1 MALYIQLVSIL
12 FCPNWLSIKAKIHRN
27 LSFMDNELAKS
38 YRKDNIHVQLSICK
52 FIFLQKYINSLRI
65 RRTMKYVLLSYRKFR
80 LFKVIE
86 YFATEIVIIHRISKD
101 YELQVSF

>member
-1 MALYIQLVSIL
+1 MNWPNPIEKTISMSNCL
-12 FCPNWLSIKAKIHRN
+12 FAS
-27 LSFMDNELAKS
+27 SFS
-38 YRKDNIHVQLSICK
+38 Y
-52 FIFLQKYINSLRI
+52 KYINSLRI